1 MQFRDFLNILWRRRI
16 AVAAVFACC
25 VLAAAVYAYS
35 KPKRYESTATVAFTP
50 NPSKGQDFLPSENL
64 SALLSTYAEVAKS
77 AQNRL
82 AARVLLGHPVT
93 GSLSTSTGAGSGIL
107 RISGTD
113 TSPRGAAE
121 TASAITRAFVHS
133 IENNGLLVPSIVNP
147 AVASDEPLQPRPP
160 LIISIAALLG
170 LIAGVLF
177 ALALDNF
184 RHTAEDAVELTELT
198 GLPVI
203 GRFPRERTLTRGT
216 SQLVWDS
223 VDLDLSQE
231 AFRALRTNVE
241 LLVDE
246 QPSTI
251 QITSAGAGHG
261 KSTVVAN
268 LAIALGQIG
277 IATTIVDADL
287 RHPRQHEI
295 FRLQNDIGLS
305 TALMLPD
312 SEISPQSTRFEN
324 VSVLTSGPIPP
335 NAPEMLH
342 VRFRPVLRALRGEEG
357 VVLID
362 SPPVLPVT
370 DARLI
375 AHQADAVLFV
385 VAADRTQTSAV
396 SSAVEKLRF
405 AHANLIGLVLNFAER
420 DAESA
425 GGYSYGDYG
434 SARQAGPVATG

>member
-1 MQFRDFLNILWRRRI
+1 MQFRDFLSILWRRRL
-16 AVAAVFACC
+16 AVALVFAGC
-25 VLAAAVYAYS
+25 VLAAGAYAYS
-35 KPKRYESTATVAFTP
+35 KPKRYESIATVAFTP

-77 AQNRL
+77 DQNRQ
-82 AARVLLGHPVT
+82 AARALLGHPVP
-93 GSLSTSTGAGSGIL
+93 GSVSTSTGAGSGIL
-107 RISGTD
+107 QISGTD
-113 TSPRGAAE
+113 TSPQGAAE

-133 IENNGLLVPSIVNP
+133 IEDNGVLVPSIVNP
-147 AVASDEPLQPRPP
+147 PVASYTPLQPRPP

-170 LIAGVLF
+170 LIVGVLF

-203 GRFPRERTLTRGT
+203 GRFARERTLTRGAA
-216 SQLVWDS
+216 QLVWGS
-223 VDLDLSQE
+223 EKLELTQE

-241 LLVDE
+241 LLIDE
-246 QPSTI
+246 RPSAV
-251 QITSAGAGHG
+251 QVTSAGAGHG

-295 FRLQNDIGLS
+295 FRLENDIGLS
-305 TALMLPD
+305 TALLLPD
-312 SEISPQSTRFEN
+312 SEISPQGTPFEN

-342 VRFRPVLRALRGEEG
+342 VRFRAVLRSLRGREG
-357 VVLID
+357 IVLID
-362 SPPVLPVT
+362 SPPVLPVS

-375 AHQADAVLFV
+375 AHQADAVLLV
-385 VAADRTQTSAV
+385 VAADRTQTATV

-425 GGYSYGDYG
+425 GGYSYGGYG
-434 SARQAGPVATG
+434 PVHQAGPVPTA

>member
-16 AVAAVFACC
+16 AVTAVFACC

-77 AQNRL
+77 SQNRL
-82 AARVLLGHPVT
+82 AARALLGHPVT
-93 GSLSTSTGAGSGIL
+93 GSISTSTGAGSGIL

-147 AVASDEPLQPRPP
+147 AVASDEALQPRPP

-203 GRFPRERTLTRGT
+203 GRFPRERTLTRGA

-241 LLVDE
+241 LLVDT

-295 FRLQNDIGLS
+295 FRLENDIGLS

-312 SEISPQSTRFEN
+312 SDIEPQSTRFEN

-342 VRFRPVLRALRGEEG
+342 VRFRPVLRSLRGEEG

-385 VAADRTQTSAV
+385 VAADRTQTSTV
-396 SSAVEKLRF
+396 SSAIEKLRF

-434 SARQAGPVATG
+434 SVRRAGSVPTA